1 MIWYDKIRLGM
12 ELMRDGCVDNLS
24 HEKCEKEC
32 PFKEYC
38 LLFPNNGPRALPI
51 DWEIK
56 NG

>member
-12 ELMRDGCVDNLS
+12 ELMKDGCVDNLS

-38 LLFPNNGPRALPI
+38 LLFPNNESRTLPI
-51 DWEIK
+51 DWEVQDK
-56 NG
+56 